1 MSEKNEFLSK
11 KALMIIGITWLAI
24 IIVGLISLIP
34 EVNEA
39 FASDNSAIRAIFN
52 GITYLGEPVVYII
65 IVAILYI
72 AYNKKIAKNLTLSLL
87 FSYYLNGLAKQIFQ
101 DPRPATN
108 TDLTEDLGVIE
119 SSYGFPS
126 GHTQNAVAF
135 WGYSSYEFK
144 DRNKYNE
151 IPIIPIILSV
161 IIFLIAIS
169 RIVIGVHDLQDI
181 IGALLIGICFLLAF
195 IYLEPIFTP
204 QFNKLSFIA
213 KLVLTVVVSLA
224 LFLIATFM
232 FPRAYVELAT
242 QNLPSLSLPPDYP
255 DAGAFSLVGG
265 VLLGFG
271 IGCLMEQEYVKYNPS
286 ELTNKNKIINL
297 IVGLVIVFIVFLPFE
312 YLIKLDSTFY
322 RFFRYALVA
331 FVLSYV
337 VPLICTK
344 INK

>member
-1 MSEKNEFLSK
+1 M
-11 KALMIIGITWLAI
+11 
-24 IIVGLISLIP
+24 
-34 EVNEA
+34 
-39 FASDNSAIRAIFN
+39 
-52 GITYLGEPVVYII
+52 
-65 IVAILYI
+65 
-72 AYNKKIAKNLTLSLL
+72 
-87 FSYYLNGLAKQIFQ
+87 
-101 DPRPATN
+101 
-108 TDLTEDLGVIE
+108 
-119 SSYGFPS
+119 
-126 GHTQNAVAF
+126 
-135 WGYSSYEFK
+135 
-144 DRNKYNE
+144 
-151 IPIIPIILSV
+151 
-161 IIFLIAIS
+161 
-169 RIVIGVHDLQDI
+169 
-181 IGALLIGICFLLAF
+181 IGICFLLAF

-242 QNLPSLSLPPDYP
+242 QNLPSLSPPPDYP

-271 IGCLMEQEYVKYNPS
+271 VGYLIEQEYVKYDPS

-312 YLIKLDSTFY
+312 YLIEIDSAFY
-322 RFFRYALVA
+322 RFFRYALTA

-337 VPLICTK
+337 VPLIFTK